1 MTVVRVSNLTMFG
14 IISTKGKLC
23 LCNTESIIN
32 FVIEEVLAECI
43 YIYIC
48 TALHTFES
56 ITGIQGKTAIASH
69 IF

>member
-1 MTVVRVSNLTMFG
+1 MPLNSLDLGKKMTVVRVSNLTMFG

-43 YIYIC
+43 YMHCSAYI
-48 TALHTFES
+48 
-56 ITGIQGKTAIASH
+56 
-69 IF
+69 